1 MARKRT
7 KLDAKE
13 AKLLRGIIAGEQV
26 IEAANN
32 AKLVE
37 GGSREVNRV
46 TAYEVLRR
54 PHVAAA
60 LEAALDEAG
69 ATVKASAQVIAAGH
83 KASTVKVFNDK
94 KKGLVYA
101 TPLVDH
107 PTRMKAAELSLRA
120 RRLIGSGP
128 EEGGGN
134 QTVNLFAVL
143 SVVRQASGERGL
155 PL

>member
-1 MARKRT
+1 MPRKR
-7 KLDAKE
+7 KKPDAKE
-13 AKLLRGIIAGEQV
+13 AALLKGV
-26 IEAANN
+26 IEGKTIIDAAND
-32 AKLVE
+32 AKLVP

-60 LEAALDEAG
+60 LDAALDEAG

-94 KKGLVYA
+94 VDGIVYA

-107 PTRMKAAELSLRA
+107 PTRMKAAELNLRA

-128 EEGGGN
+128 EEGGGS

>member
-1 MARKRT
+1 MARKG
-7 KLDAKE
+7 KLGRKE
-13 AKLLRGIIAGEQV
+13 AALVKGIADGLTV
-26 IEAANN
+26 KDAATAARICKSDN
-32 AKLVE
+32 AE
-37 GGSREVNRV
+37 SNRV
-46 TAYEVLRR
+46 AAYEVLRR

-60 LEAALDEAG
+60 LDAALDEAG

-94 KKGLVYA
+94 HDGIVYA
-101 TPLVDH
+101 MPLVDH
-107 PTRMKAAELSLRA
+107 PTRMKAAELNLRA

-143 SVVRQASGERGL
+143 SVVKDARNDRGL